1 MSKKITHEQARETMV
16 TLEINDIYIGERIE
30 EFKAMASY
38 INQQEQLEEY
48 LRISYDRDIK
58 AYSEIRKL
66 NKLLEL
72 YKEFFDKLNIQ
83 LRNTFDIDY
92 IYPHEFIIGYDIKSE
107 DKELVKLFKQIKE
120 LENEK

>member
-1 MSKKITHEQARETMV
+1 MNKITHEQARETMV

-30 EFKAMASY
+30 EFKTMASY
-38 INQQEQLEEY
+38 INQQEQLDEY

-72 YKEFFDKLNIQ
+72 QDDLITELSKAEHAQSSYA
-83 LRNTFDIDY
+83 IDY
-92 IYPHEFIIGYDIKSE
+92 IKN
-107 DKELVKLFKQIKE
+107 KIKE
-120 LENEK
+120 LEK

>member
-1 MSKKITHEQARETMV
+1 MNKKITHEQARQTMV

-38 INQQEQLEEY
+38 INQQEQLDEY

-72 YKEFFDKLNIQ
+72 QDVLI
-83 LRNTFDIDY
+83 T
-92 IYPHEFIIGYDIKSE
+92 
-107 DKELVKLFKQIKE
+107 ELSKAEHAQSS
-120 LENEK
+120 

>member
-1 MSKKITHEQARETMV
+1 MSKSIYEEVLEKINIEFDAWERSEKIEVIEMIEKALLQAQ
-16 TLEINDIYIGERIE
+16 
-30 EFKAMASY
+30 K
-38 INQQEQLEEY
+38 QE
-48 LRISYDRDIK
+48 
-58 AYSEIRKL
+58 
-66 NKLLEL
+66 KLLEL

-120 LENEK
+120 LENE

>member
-1 MSKKITHEQARETMV
+1 MNKSIYDEALDNTQTLLGLIILYEKNAKKKLDMLNQIEQALEQSKK
-16 TLEINDIYIGERIE
+16 
-30 EFKAMASY
+30 
-38 INQQEQLEEY
+38 QEQ
-48 LRISYDRDIK
+48 
-58 AYSEIRKL
+58 
-66 NKLLEL
+66 LLEL

-120 LENEK
+120 LEEEEE